1 MLTRRAGAG
10 WRSPPGE
17 GASSRAVSSS
27 RGAALAGHSIGASA
41 TGTRLIGFLAL
52 LLGTAFATG
61 CATPGARTVR
71 SERLPAVEL
80 AAGVYVVHGAAGE
93 IGPDNEGRI
102 GNAGFIVGES
112 GVVAID
118 AGVSYRHGVALLEAV
133 AAVTD
138 KPVRLVLVTHA
149 RQEFLFGV
157 AAYRER
163 GIPVRMHRRAAR
175 LMAARCE
182 DCLIRLRRVLG
193 EEAMRG
199 TAMFTPDQQF
209 DDAHSLDLVGRPIDV
224 LHFGHAS
231 GPGDVAVLDRQSGV
245 LFAGGLLDQ
254 RRVPDVQDAD
264 FAGWKRSLHALRELP
279 LTRIVP
285 GHGPASSP
293 ALVATVE
300 RYLTQLENRTLELFR
315 AGVALS
321 EVPDAAALPEFG
333 DWDQYATTHRRNAAI
348 VYLRHEREQLF
359 KDQE

>member
-1 MLTRRAGAG
+1 MLL
-10 WRSPPGE
+10 
-17 GASSRAVSSS
+17 
-27 RGAALAGHSIGASA
+27 GAALAA
-41 TGTRLIGFLAL
+41 
-52 LLGTAFATG
+52 G
-61 CATPGARTVR
+61 CAAPGARGAR
-71 SERLPAVEL
+71 AERLAAVEL
-80 AAGVYVVHGAAGE
+80 AAGVYVVHGAPGE
-93 IGPDNEGRI
+93 IGPDNAGRV
-102 GNAGFIVGES
+102 GNAGFIVGDS

-118 AGVSYRHGVALLEAV
+118 AGVSHSHGVALLEAV

-138 KPVRLVLVTHA
+138 KPVRLVLVTQA
-149 RQEFLFGV
+149 RQEFLFGA

-163 GIPVRMHRRAAR
+163 GIPVRMHRLAAR

-182 DCLIRLRRVLG
+182 DCLKRLRRVLG

-199 TAMFTPDQQF
+199 TTMFTPDQQF
-209 DDAHSLDLVGRPIDV
+209 DDAHRLEATGRAIDV

-231 GPGDVAVLDRQSGV
+231 GPGDIAVFDRQSGV

-254 RRVPDVQDAD
+254 LRVPDVQDAD
-264 FAGWKRSLHALRELP
+264 FAGWKKALRALRELP
-279 LTRIVP
+279 LARVVP

-300 RYLTQLENRTLELFR
+300 RYLTQLESRTLELFR